1 MPYNNQNSGRPQ
13 YNNPQRFQNGNT
25 GAQQP
30 RASTGSRFSAN
41 GTQSDGV
48 MMINEKMGKF
58 LRTRYWNR
66 CLCIDIG
73 TFAPGM
79 TLDYNTIRGAQVFSQ
94 AFSFTAIFELK
105 EICEDIIRSIK
116 ETNHFESTAIHATM
130 KKDSIIEISNGSN
143 IGMPTGIYLVVYKN
157 VDSGN
162 RSNTYDSYPFDK
174 VKVMRNYDHATGSS
188 MEDINAVG
196 ELKKFTVMLDEAARA
211 FTMAQSHAIKE
222 ASKSDKMGMLNALA
236 AVGRGLGID
245 IGDDVAA
252 GTRVTGQASSQR
264 QSQNPQNF
272 RRQSQ
277 PGQWGRPNG
286 SGNGNYA
293 QNRFNGGSQSNYQKT
308 QAAMASLTD
317 EPVDINIDAATLQQV
332 DMSKFA

>member
-13 YNNPQRFQNGNT
+13 YNNPQ
-25 GAQQP
+25 QP
-30 RASTGSRFSAN
+30 RTSTGSRFSAAN

-66 CLCIDIG
+66 CLAIDIG

-94 AFSFTAIFELK
+94 SFSFTTIFELK

-162 RSNTYDSYPFDK
+162 RSNNYDSYPFDK

-196 ELKKFTVMLDEAARA
+196 ELKKFAVMLDEAARA
-211 FTMAQSHAIKE
+211 FTMAQGHAIKE

-245 IGDDVAA
+245 IGDDVAS

-264 QSQNPQNF
+264 QNQNPQNF

-286 SGNGNYA
+286 SSNGNYV
-293 QNRFNGGSQSNYQKT
+293 QSRFNGGGQSSYQKT